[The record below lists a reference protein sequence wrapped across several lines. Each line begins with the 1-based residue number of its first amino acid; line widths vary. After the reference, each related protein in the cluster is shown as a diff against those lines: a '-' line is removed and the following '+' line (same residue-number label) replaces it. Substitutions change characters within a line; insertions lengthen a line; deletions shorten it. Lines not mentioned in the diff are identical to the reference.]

1 MKIPKSINI
10 LGHDYKVVWVE
21 PKKMEQNVAGTCS
34 FPDRAIRLSKDLKG
48 EMLWLV
54 FLHECRHAFHYESGH
69 TQIIHPQVQELDCES
84 FASFVSSL
92 KKQGVI

>member
-1 MKIPKSINI
+1 MKLKKSVNI
-10 LGHDYKVVWVE
+10 LGHEYKVFVL
-21 PKKMEQNVAGTCS
+21 PPSKMPANVAGLCEYPQRT
-34 FPDRAIRLSKDLKG
+34 IKLSSELKG

-54 FLHECRHAFHYESGH
+54 LLHECRHAFHYEGGM
-69 TQIIHPQVQELDCES
+69 TQIIHPQVQEIDCES